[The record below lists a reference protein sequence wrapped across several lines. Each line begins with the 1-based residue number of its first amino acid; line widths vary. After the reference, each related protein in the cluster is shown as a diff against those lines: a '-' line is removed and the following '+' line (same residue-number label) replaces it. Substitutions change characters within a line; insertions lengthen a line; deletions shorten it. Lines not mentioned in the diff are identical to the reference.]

1 MTGNV
6 NTITGNIS
14 NRPSRVFAMT
24 VCLLDALNRRR
35 CKVNVNALSGRPLQY
50 I

>member
-6 NTITGNIS
+6 NTMTDNIS
-14 NRPSRVFAMT
+14 NRPSRVFARI
-24 VCLLDALNRRR
+24 VCLLDAPNRRR
-35 CKVNVNALSGRPLQY
+35 CKANVNALSGRPLQY